1 MDWFEKIIYSI
12 ASFFMLSN
20 MESKPFDNANDPA
33 GPDASPEEKVIIA
46 EQQKKAEIKK
56 EVRKSDEKQ
65 KLVVDGAKLQCTLCS
80 NPQGIL
86 KVTYDTPAI
95 QGKQAA
101 TVVDKGKPNVLFPG
115 TCSKSFNSSSACAS
129 VIQLDKWQ
137 HTGSFKI
144 QNESP
149 LLLKSTIKCLYGGV
163 DIKITDSGQRNNF
176 AYDLP
181 AQIAEEDPEEKIA
194 IAISVFFDGTG
205 NNKNNTEARLEY
217 DKKMRRKPYNDKVWP
232 YDATKA
238 GYYEASSNKK
248 DDSYENDLSNVAR
261 LFKYYEEDT
270 THAANRRGAVYVE
283 GIGTIDYKS
292 DNLFPGVALGE
303 GSTGI
308 LAKVEKGCQQT
319 AEKIN
324 AINLKGKRITKLTID
339 VFGFSRGAAAA
350 RNFIYEINKPGKPA
364 YTGYYNTGYAVSGS
378 YEVAAEPA
386 NGALGKYLKKYG
398 VEFEMLE
405 IRFAGL
411 FDTVS
416 SHGTNK
422 SNDVADLRL
431 NAVSHA
437 KSSLHLV
444 AADEHRENFPLIQ
457 IQSAGSKG
465 LTKYLPGAHS
475 DIGGCYVDHAVERVD
490 ELIVGSEEV
499 LQAGKKQ
506 LIEQGWYLDRELEM
520 HDIIGKLSG
529 TRNLSNM
536 YSFIALHVMR
546 NHASRKPVYLRF
558 KEDLAKEFEI
568 RGDFLNTVY
577 KRLNAALFN
586 NAAALEFY
594 TGNEL
599 DEQIKI
605 ARPGFKSKTFD
616 TTPILSGPQGYSTSV
631 VPKMQAPI
639 PLPLNPD
646 AFADY
651 PVLKQRIE
659 DHYMLLEL
667 RNKYLHWSANYDGIG
682 MDPNIQSGKRR
693 RINYTG

>member
-1 MDWFEKIIYSI
+1 MGWFEKILSSI
-12 ASFFMLSN
+12 VSLLMFSDTKT
-20 MESKPFDNANDPA
+20 KPVGNAYAPA
-33 GPDASPEEKVIIA
+33 GPDALSEEKAIVA
-46 EQQKKAEIKK
+46 EQAKKVEAKK
-56 EVRKSDEKQ
+56 EARKSDQKQ
-65 KLVVDGAKLQCTLCS
+65 KLVVDGAKLQCKLCS
-80 NPQGIL
+80 NQQGLL
-86 KVTYDTPAI
+86 KVTYDTPSI
-95 QGKQAA
+95 QGKLAA
-101 TVVDKGKPNVLFPG
+101 TVKDKGKPNLLFAG

-137 HTGSFKI
+137 NTGSLKI

-149 LLLKSTIKCLYGGV
+149 LLYKSTIKCLYGGV

-181 AQIAEEDPEEKIA
+181 TQVEEDIEEKVS

-217 DKKMRRKPYNDKVWP
+217 DKKMRHKPYNDKVWP

-238 GYYEASSNKK
+238 SYYEASSNKTN
-248 DDSYENDLSNVAR
+248 DSYENDLSNVAR

-270 THAANRRGAVYVE
+270 THATNRRGSVYVE
-283 GIGTIDYKS
+283 GIGTLDYKS
-292 DNLFPGVALGE
+292 DDIFPGAALGE
-303 GSTGI
+303 GKTGI
-308 LAKVEKGCQQT
+308 LAKVERGCKQA

-324 AINLKGKRITKLTID
+324 SINLKGKKIPKLTID

-364 YTGYYNTGYAVSGS
+364 YTCYYNTGYGVTGS

-386 NGALGKYLKKYG
+386 NGALGKYMQKYG
-398 VEFEMLE
+398 IEFEILE

-422 SNDVADLRL
+422 SNDVTDLHL
-431 NAVSHA
+431 TAVSLS

-457 IQSAGSKG
+457 IQSAGIKG
-465 LTKYLPGAHS
+465 VTKYLPGAHS
-475 DIGGCYVDHAVERVD
+475 DIGGCYVDNATEYVD
-490 ELIVGSEEV
+490 ELVVGDEDK
-499 LQAGKKQ
+499 LKAGKKQ
-506 LIEQGWYLDRELEM
+506 LIEQGWYLHSELEV
-520 HDIIGKLSG
+520 HNVVGKLSG

-546 NHASRKPVYLRF
+546 NHASQKPVYLRF
-558 KEDLAKEFEI
+558 KEDFKTKFEI
-568 RGDFLNTVY
+568 KGDFLNKVST
-577 KRLNAALFN
+577 RLNSAT
-586 NAAALEFY
+586 ALEFY
-594 TGNEL
+594 TRDEL
-599 DEQIKI
+599 DRQIKV
-605 ARPGFKSKTFD
+605 ARPDFKPKTFD
-616 TTPILSGPQGYSTSV
+616 TTPMRSGSQGYSTSV
-631 VPKMQAPI
+631 SPRIQPTIRMPMNAEEF
-639 PLPLNPD
+639 ND
-646 AFADY
+646 H

-659 DHYMLLEL
+659 DHYMLVEL

-682 MDPNIQSGKRR
+682 MDPSIQSGKRR
-693 RINYTG
+693 RVNYPG